1 VGCCT
6 FVKKVEG
13 LVVGLM
19 QRLWLHGLA
28 AGAARVALGPE
39 LPAVFTNNDT
49 TWAEL
54 EAAASA
60 EVRVEVVV

>member
-1 VGCCT
+1 MVLT
-6 FVKKVEG
+6 
-13 LVVGLM
+13 
-19 QRLWLHGLA
+19 

-60 EVRVEVVV
+60 EVRVQVVV